1 MNASPPEQNRSLARG
16 MRAPRALVVDD
27 EADLRELL
35 ELTLVGMGLDV
46 DCAADLASARRLLAS
61 GSYALCLTDMRLPD
75 GDGLSLVT
83 LIGAEHPD
91 TPVAVITAFGSAESA
106 VAALK
111 AGAFDYLSKPVGLDA
126 LRALVRSALRLSAA
140 ADGAAAD
147 GAAADGAAADGAAAD
162 PPPAPAVE
170 APRAAPLR
178 PPSFDATPA
187 ARIVPASGAGARAA
201 PGAGG
206 LLLGASPAI
215 ETVRASI
222 ARLARSM
229 APVAITG
236 ESGSGKEL
244 AARLI
249 HRLGS
254 RANQPFVAV
263 NCGAIPENLMESE
276 FFGHKRG
283 AFTGADQDRTGFFQA
298 ADGGTL
304 FLDEVADLPL
314 SMQVKLLRAIQER
327 CVRRVGHTAE
337 EPVDVRIVSATHQDL
352 ARCVAAGRFRQDLYY
367 RLNVIELR
375 MPPLRERLEDVGVL
389 ADSVLARLAMRAGL
403 QVAPRLSSVT
413 LRYLQSYGFP
423 GNVRELEN
431 ILERALAFSNGEV
444 VNVEDLGLRPAGH
457 EASEN
462 ERADADDAL
471 EADDGA
477 APVGTAGRASG
488 SGAEPAL
495 GAASDGPATA
505 GRITQGASALS
516 DDGIPESLP
525 DYLDAVE
532 RDAILRA
539 LDCTRHNRTAAAR
552 LLGISFRALRYRMQ
566 RLGIG

>member
-1 MNASPPEQNRSLARG
+1 MSVSSPDPTRPLGRG
-16 MRAPRALVVDD
+16 LRAPRALVVDD

-46 DCAADLASARRLLAS
+46 DCAPDLASARRLLAT
-61 GSYALCLTDMRLPD
+61 GRYALCLTDMRLPD
-75 GDGLSLVT
+75 GDGLALVAE
-83 LIGAEHPD
+83 IGVEHPE
-91 TPVAVITAFGSAESA
+91 TPVAVITAYGSAETA
-106 VAALK
+106 VSALK
-111 AGAFDYLSKPVGLDA
+111 AGAFDYLSKPVGLAA
-126 LRALVRSALRLSAA
+126 LRALVRSALQLSA
-140 ADGAAAD
+140 DGQA
-147 GAAADGAAADGAAAD
+147 G
-162 PPPAPAVE
+162 E
-170 APRAAPLR
+170 APREPARAGPQRVAP
-178 PPSFDATPA
+178 PEPG
-187 ARIVPASGAGARAA
+187 ASARAA
-201 PGAGG
+201 RPSADAGSSAG
-206 LLLGASPAI
+206 LLIGVSPAI
-215 ETVRASI
+215 DAVRASI

-254 RANQPFVAV
+254 RAAQPFVAV
-263 NCGAIPENLMESE
+263 NCGAIPETLMESE
-276 FFGHKRG
+276 FFGHRRG

-327 CVRRVGHTAE
+327 RVRRVGDTGE

-352 ARCVAAGRFRQDLYY
+352 ARCVAAGRFRQDLFY

-375 MPPLRERLEDVGVL
+375 MPPLRERREDIGVL
-389 ADSVLARLAMRAGL
+389 AEAIVERLAARAGL
-403 QVAPRLSSVT
+403 PAVPRLASVT

-444 VNVEDLGLRPAGH
+444 INVEDLGLRPATL
-457 EASEN
+457 EAAPT
-462 ERADADDAL
+462 ERALDDERPEPQARPP
-471 EADDGA
+471 GA
-477 APVGTAGRASG
+477 PAPGRGAGA
-488 SGAEPAL
+488 P
-495 GAASDGPATA
+495 AASPPPHG
-505 GRITQGASALS
+505 GEGEGEGA
-516 DDGIPESLP
+516 DGIVPTSLP
-525 DYLDAVE
+525 DYLDALE

-539 LDCTRHNRTAAAR
+539 LERTRHNRTAAAK